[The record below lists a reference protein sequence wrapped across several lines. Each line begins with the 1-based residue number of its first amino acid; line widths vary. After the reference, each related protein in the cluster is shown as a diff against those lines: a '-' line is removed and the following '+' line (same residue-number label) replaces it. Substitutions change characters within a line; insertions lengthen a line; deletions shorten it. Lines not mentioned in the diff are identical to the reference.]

1 MGKFNNKSVQ
11 SRKTQTYEGGV
22 AYKKQLEDEWTNM
35 LFSFMLQSGNHG
47 FYRTVDEAQSRYI
60 ELTNQMIEKYGPAF
74 VGKAAIFARNELG
87 MRTISELTAAML
99 NGVQF
104 EGKREFYSKYFH
116 RPDGIGE
123 VFGAIDSLGMK
134 RSHALV
140 RGVCDYLETLSA
152 YQIGKYPMKNHT
164 YNMHDIIN
172 ICHPKS
178 ENIDKYQKGILEK
191 PDTWEVSIHSKHG
204 QEREQ
209 EWKRLVEEKKL
220 GYLALIRNLRNI
232 LNCEFVKIPWI
243 EEFLVPQIVNETA
256 IKKSLVFPYQIYT
269 AYKALDVVIPL
280 EIEIA
285 LSEAFKLAI
294 GNMPELPGKSCVV
307 LDVSGSMESRMS
319 KNNALT
325 IKEVC
330 AVYAAALYSSDKF
343 DCDFIKFGTRAAYF
357 SNTYKNISIFKLI
370 KLMANNDSMGYGT
383 EIKAVFNILNEH
395 YDRIFLFSD
404 MQVMDPNPWYGNAA
418 YQMFD
423 EYKKIYGDSKIY
435 SFDLGNY
442 ATQIVSDR
450 QDLVYITALNDV
462 VFKIIEM
469 LEDPKKSLIDIVKNY
484 EV

>member
-47 FYRTVDEAQSRYI
+47 FYRTVDEAQSRYV

-74 VGKAAIFARNELG
+74 VGKAAIFSRNELG
-87 MRTISELTAAML
+87 MRSISELTAAML

-140 RGVCDYLETLSA
+140 RGACDYLETLSA

-204 QEREQ
+204 EEREQ
-209 EWKRLVEEKKL
+209 EWKRLVETHKL

-232 LNCEFVKIPWI
+232 LACEFVKIPWI
-243 EEFLVPQIVNETA
+243 EEFLVPQIVNEIS

-269 AYKALDVVIPL
+269 AYKSIDSVVPL
-280 EIEIA
+280 ELEIA
-285 LSEAFKLAI
+285 LSEAFKLSI
-294 GNMPELPGKSCVV
+294 GNMPELPGNSCVV
-307 LDVSGSMESRMS
+307 LDVSGSMEASMS
-319 KNNALT
+319 TNSLLT
-325 IKEVC
+325 IKEAC

-343 DCDFIKFGTRAAYF
+343 NCDFIKFGTEASYF
-357 SNTYKNISIFKLI
+357 KNTAKNISIFKLI
-370 KLMANNDSMGYGT
+370 KLMADNDSMGYST
-383 EIKAVFNILNEH
+383 IIDSVFETLNKH

-404 MQVMDPNPWYGNAA
+404 MQVMDTNSWSSKSA
-418 YQMFD
+418 YKLFD
-423 EYKKIYGDSKIY
+423 EYKLKYGNSKIY

-442 ATQIVSDR
+442 HNQLLSNRA
-450 QDLVYITALNDV
+450 DLVYITALNDV